1 MLLCNFATRT
11 HKLLYL
17 HGKNM
22 GKKKKPTKKSTL
34 KQSTFKSKVI
44 KIMWI
49 GFGAISLISILI
61 FGLIAVGAIG
71 YIPPIDQLENPIDKY
86 ASQLYSSDGEVLSTY
101 SQSKENRVFVT
112 YDELSPHLI
121 NALIATE
128 DIRFYSHSGIDMYAL
143 ARAIV
148 KRGILQ
154 QKSGGGGSTI
164 TQQLAKLLY
173 SPNAASAFER
183 ILQKPI
189 EWVIA
194 VKLENFYTKE
204 EILNLYLNKYDF
216 NYNAVGIKSAAKTY
230 FNKLPSELSIEES
243 AMLIGMC
250 KNSSLYNPVRR
261 PELTKQRRNVVLKQ
275 LEKSDHITKSEKET
289 LQQKDIVLDF
299 KRSGHRDGLA
309 PYFRQYLA
317 GIMMSKKPERKNY
330 TASWLNQQFIEDSLS
345 WETNPLYGWCY
356 KNKKS
361 DDSFYNIYTDGL
373 KIYSTIDSRMQRHAE
388 EAVEEHVGGTLQPQ
402 FTREKAGRSY
412 APYSRSVSDKVDGLI
427 QMAMRQTD
435 RYRDLKKEGKNEEE
449 IVALFKN
456 EEAEMKVFSWEK
468 GEIDTIMTPWDSIK
482 YHKNFLRAGFMAM
495 NPVTG
500 HVKAYVGG
508 PNFSFFQYDMVT
520 KGKRQ
525 IGSTIKP
532 FLYTLAM
539 EEGMTPCDRMLHVA
553 QTLTTE
559 TGELWTPRN
568 PGAKLVGESV
578 SIKWGLQNSSNWVTA
593 YLMKLFSP
601 YAFARL
607 LHSFG
612 LESPIDPVVSLALG
626 PCDASVEEMV
636 KGYSAF
642 VNRGIR
648 IDPLYVARIEDSYGN
663 IISTFVPQMKEVFSE
678 SASFKMLDMLR
689 SVVDGGTGGR
699 LRFRYNLKGQ
709 MGGKTGTTQNNSD
722 GWFMSFSPEIVVGA
736 WVGGEER
743 AIHFD
748 NMAQGQGASMALPIH
763 GLFYQKIYADPNL
776 KIKDNGVFEVPEEFQ
791 NPCSDSSQ
799 SAIDYDE
806 FRTKK
811 PTIGIDDMF
820 D

>member
-1 MLLCNFATRT
+1 
-11 HKLLYL
+11 
-17 HGKNM
+17 M
-22 GKKKKPTKKSTL
+22 GKKKESTKKSIQ
-34 KQSTFKSKVI
+34 KQRTFKQKVI
-44 KIMWI
+44 KTLWVA
-49 GFGAISLISILI
+49 FGGIILLSILL

-86 ASQLYSSDGEVLSTY
+86 ASQLYSSNGEVLSTY
-101 SQSKENRVFVT
+101 SLSKENRVFVN
-112 YDELSPHLI
+112 YSELSPHLI

-128 DIRFYSHSGIDMYAL
+128 DIRFYSHSGIDVYAL
-143 ARAIV
+143 ARAVI
-148 KRGILQ
+148 KRGIFQ

-173 SPNAASAFER
+173 SPSAANAFER

-194 VKLENFYTKE
+194 VKLERFYTKE

-216 NYNAVGIKSAAKTY
+216 NYDAVGIMSAAKTY
-230 FNKLPSELSIEES
+230 FDKLPSELNIEES
-243 AMLIGMC
+243 AMLVGMC
-250 KNSSLYNPVRR
+250 KNSSLYNPLRR
-261 PELTKQRRNVVLKQ
+261 PELTQQRRNVVLLQ
-275 LEKSDHITKSEKET
+275 LEKSDHISKSQKDS
-289 LQQKDIVLDF
+289 LQQIDIKLEF
-299 KRSGHRDGLA
+299 NRSGHREGLA

-317 GIMMSKKPERKNY
+317 GVMMSKKPERKNY
-330 TASWLNQQFIEDSLS
+330 RASWLKQQYIEDSIS
-345 WETNPLYGWCY
+345 WENDPLYGWCY
-356 KNKKS
+356 KNIKS
-361 DDSFYNIYTDGL
+361 DGSYYNIYTDGL
-373 KIYSTIDSRMQRHAE
+373 KIYSTIDSRMQKHAE
-388 EAVEEHVGGTLQPQ
+388 DAVKEHVGGVLQPQ
-402 FTREKAGRSY
+402 FTKEKEGRSY
-412 APYSRSVSDKVDGLI
+412 APYSNSVSDRVEGLLI
-427 QMAMRQTD
+427 MAMKQTG
-435 RYRDLKKEGKNEEE
+435 RYRDLKKEGKTEEE
-449 IVALFKN
+449 IINSFKT
-456 EEAEMKVFSWEK
+456 ETVDMKIFSWED
-468 GEIDTIMTPWDSIK
+468 GEAEKEMTPWDSIK
-482 YHKNFLRAGFMAM
+482 YHKGFLRAGFMAM

-568 PGAKLVGESV
+568 PGAREVGESV

-648 IDPLYVARIEDSYGN
+648 VDPLYLSRIEDSHGN
-663 IISTFVPQMKEVFSE
+663 IISTFVPQMREIFSE

-722 GWFMSFSPEIVVGA
+722 GWFMSFTPEIVAGA

-763 GLFYQKIYADPNL
+763 GLFYQKIYADKEL
-776 KIKDNGVFEVPEEFQ
+776 TIKDDGVFEIPSEYQ
-791 NPCSDSSQ
+791 DPCYGADRSIHDYEDYQ
-799 SAIDYDE
+799 S
-806 FRTKK
+806 TK
-811 PTIGIDDMF
+811 PSIGIDDMF